1 MISKFQVKYL
11 FLIAAALLSLE
22 VVTIILDGRGLLI
35 NTSQHEQSETG
46 GLIYRDNQV
55 DLSETHVLIERMPQ
69 KELAVKDIFVD
80 VDDNSLPKYGT
91 KKIDKDLLSDD
102 KSSDEKS
109 NIPDIGVSSDEKSNI
124 PDISVNRIDKEQTLQ
139 KDVTDPNLVLNDN
152 SASNENKIY
161 QKDASQKDL
170 SVLIKESKDIF
181 DLLPEK
187 YLPDYKSFCW
197 YNDKDEFKC
206 LASVY
211 VAGMPK
217 CGTTDLFVK
226 MMRHPQLTYQTHA
239 DGDPPK
245 EYHYWARSRIARNKW
260 LFADPKRRAPRELFS
275 RFLKGTGAERVK
287 TNLKMQI
294 VDGTPSLLWDLAGWD
309 RRYPKADEPPYSNG
323 DLIHSVT
330 PDAKIIGILRD
341 PIDRL
346 YSEYLYFWLKKSEV
360 RTPATFHTEVLK
372 EVLLFNSCLTLNK
385 LRSCCYPSHAMNSVK
400 IRLELGIYVC
410 FVHDFLEAFGT
421 NLLILTLEEYHSYP
435 VDILTTIFNHI
446 EVSVPEDL
454 QKFIEDSNT
463 GNTNTGLKNKV
474 GEILPETKQ
483 ILSDFYGPYNSQL
496 ALLLQ
501 NSKYLFNS

>member
-1 MISKFQVKYL
+1 MRKLKKMVKCL

-22 VVTIILDGRGLLI
+22 VVTIIIDGRGLLI
-35 NTSQHEQSETG
+35 NTSQHEQSRTG
-46 GLIYRDNQV
+46 GLIYRNNQV
-55 DLSETHVLIERMPQ
+55 DLSETNVLIERMPQ
-69 KELAVKDIFVD
+69 KELAVKEDLV
-80 VDDNSLPKYGT
+80 VGDDNSLPKHGT
-91 KKIDKDLLSDD
+91 NKIDKELLPHD

-109 NIPDIGVSSDEKSNI
+109 NIRDIR
-124 PDISVNRIDKEQTLQ
+124 VNRIDKEQTIQ
-139 KDVTDPNLVLNDN
+139 KDVTDPNLVLNEN
-152 SASNENKIY
+152 SASNENNIH
-161 QKDASQKDL
+161 QKDASQKGL

-197 YNDKDEFKC
+197 YNKDEFKC

-211 VAGMPK
+211 IAGMPK

-245 EYHYWARSRIARNKW
+245 EYHYWARSRVARNKW
-260 LFADPKRRAPRELFS
+260 LFADPKRRSHKELFS
-275 RFLKGTGAERVK
+275 KFLKGTGAERVK
-287 TNLKMQI
+287 TNLKIQI

-360 RTPATFHTEVLK
+360 RTPETFHTEVVK
-372 EVLLFNSCLTLNK
+372 EVLFFNSCLTSNK
-385 LRSCCYPSHAMNSVK
+385 LRSCCYPSRAMNTVK

-410 FVHDFLEAFGT
+410 FVQDFLEAFGT
-421 NLLILTLEEYHSYP
+421 NLLILTLEEYHLHP
-435 VDILTTIFNHI
+435 VDILTTVFNHI

-454 QKFIEDSNT
+454 QKFIEDSKT
-463 GNTNTGLKNKV
+463 GNTNTGLKNEV
-474 GEILPETKQ
+474 GDILPKTKQ